1 MAESVSVKMDGPA
14 KKFKG
19 KKFRVAIIG
28 CGGIAQTHLTAYK
41 EIPEVEIVA
50 GVDINPERLKVM
62 EEKWGVPKKAL
73 FKDWKEM
80 LKKIKPDAVDVCR
93 PNGVHC
99 APVVVACL
107 AGLNA
112 FV

>member
-62 EEKWGVPKKAL
+62 EEKWGVPKNAHRTVSTARRSWTPAL
-73 FKDWKEM
+73 
-80 LKKIKPDAVDVCR
+80 PDAMPWSKNR
-93 PNGVHC
+93 WR
-99 APVVVACL
+99 
-107 AGLNA
+107 
-112 FV
+112 

>member
-62 EEKWGVPKKAL
+62 EEKWGVP
-73 FKDWKEM
+73 
-80 LKKIKPDAVDVCR
+80 
-93 PNGVHC
+93 
-99 APVVVACL
+99 
-107 AGLNA
+107 
-112 FV
+112 